1 MTTVLALETTSEI
14 CSVALNRQRNILAE
28 SQVAPRRHNE
38 LVLGLIDKLLTT
50 AEIQRTEIDL
60 IAFSSGPGSFTGV
73 RLGASIAQ
81 GIAMGLGIKVIPV
94 PTSDVMASRVSKF
107 FPDQSE
113 FLLKRQ
119 SHRGWVY
126 VARYRL
132 GSRSLTCLDSD
143 QLVEESQVP
152 KQAISNVD
160 ALFNAEDV
168 IEVALNRT
176 DQAVQPHLALPKLVA
191 GDSPYVPSARKANA
205 SHT

>member
-14 CSVALNRQRNILAE
+14 CSVALNRRRNILAE
-28 SQVAPRRHNE
+28 SQIAPRRHNE

-113 FLLKRQ
+113 FFLKRR
-119 SHRGWVY
+119 SHSGWVY

-152 KQAISNVD
+152 KQAISDVD

-176 DQAVQPHLALPKLVA
+176 DQAVQPHLALPKLVD

-205 SHT
+205 SHA

>member
-14 CSVALNRQRNILAE
+14 CSVALNRRRNILAE
-28 SQVAPRRHNE
+28 SQIAPRRHNE

-152 KQAISNVD
+152 KQAISDVD

-176 DQAVQPHLALPKLVA
+176 DQAVQPHLALPKLVD
-191 GDSPYVPSARKANA
+191 GDSPYVPSAHKANA
-205 SHT
+205 SHA